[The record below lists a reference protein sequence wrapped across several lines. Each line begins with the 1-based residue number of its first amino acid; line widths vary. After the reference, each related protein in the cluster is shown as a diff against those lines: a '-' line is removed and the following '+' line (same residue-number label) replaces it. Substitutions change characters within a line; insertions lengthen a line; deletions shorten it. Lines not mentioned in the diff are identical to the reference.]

1 MDKNFHQKPIT
12 FVGEVSINVLDL
24 NNAILFYQE
33 IIGLQVL
40 KKNDRQAVLTTDGKT
55 PLLTLEQP
63 ADVIPKEGR
72 TTGLYHFALLLPS
85 RADLSI
91 FLRHLLQTKYPFGA
105 ADHEVSEALYI
116 TDPDGNGIE
125 VYSDRPSTDW
135 RWADGEVAMGTDPL
149 DGNDLLNE
157 SNGEWSKLPAG
168 TLMGHI
174 HLHVADLRKTEEF
187 YMQGL
192 GFTVVNRYGGALF
205 TSTGGYHHHIG
216 LNTWNG
222 VGAPAP
228 KENSVGLNWYTLV
241 FADEEARNKVTE
253 QLKGI
258 GAVVTEKEGFFAVT
272 DPSGNEIHLVV

>member
-1 MDKNFHQKPIT
+1 MGEFHQKPVT
-12 FVGEVSINVLDL
+12 FVREVSINVMHLD
-24 NNAILFYQE
+24 NAIRFYQD
-33 IIGLQVL
+33 IIGLQL
-40 KKNDRQAVLTTDGKT
+40 LEKTDRKAVLTTDGKT

-72 TTGLYHFALLLPS
+72 TTGLYHFALLLPT

-91 FLRHLLQTKYPFGA
+91 FLRHLLQTEYRFGA
-105 ADHEVSEALYI
+105 SDHDVSEALYI

-125 VYSDRPSTDW
+125 VYWDRPSSDW
-135 RWADGEVAMGTDPL
+135 KWSNGEVAMGTDPL
-149 DGNDLLNE
+149 DGNSLLAE
-157 SNGEWSKLPAG
+157 SDDEWNGLPAG

-187 YMQGL
+187 YMLGL
-192 GFTVVNRYGGALF
+192 GFTIVNRFGGALF

-228 KENSVGLNWYTLV
+228 KKNSVGLNWYSLV
-241 FADEEARNKVTE
+241 FADEEARNKVIE
-253 QLKGI
+253 NLNKI
-258 GAVVTEKEGFFAVT
+258 GAEATKEDGFYVIT
-272 DPSGNEIHLVV
+272 DPSGNEIHLVI

>member
-1 MDKNFHQKPIT
+1 MMGEFHQKPVT
-12 FVGEVSINVLDL
+12 FVREVSINVMHLD
-24 NNAILFYQE
+24 NAIRFYQD
-33 IIGLQVL
+33 IIGLQLL
-40 KKNDRQAVLTTDGKT
+40 KKTDRKAVLTTDGKT

-72 TTGLYHFALLLPS
+72 TTGLYHFALLLPT

-91 FLRHLLQTKYPFGA
+91 FLRHLLQTEYRFGA
-105 ADHEVSEALYI
+105 SDHDVSEALYI

-125 VYSDRPSTDW
+125 VYWDRPSSDW
-135 RWADGEVAMGTDPL
+135 KWSNGEVAMGTDPL
-149 DGNDLLNE
+149 DGNSLLAE
-157 SNGEWSKLPAG
+157 SDGEWNGLPAG

-187 YMQGL
+187 YMLGL
-192 GFTVVNRYGGALF
+192 GFTIVNRFGGALF

-228 KENSVGLNWYTLV
+228 KKNSVGLNWYSLV
-241 FADEEARNKVTE
+241 FADEEARNKVIE
-253 QLKGI
+253 KLNKI
-258 GAVVTEKEGFFAVT
+258 GAEATKEDGFYVIT
-272 DPSGNEIHLVV
+272 DPSGNEIHLVI

>member
-1 MDKNFHQKPIT
+1 MKNFHQKPVT

-24 NNAILFYQE
+24 DKAITFYQD

-40 KKNDRQAVLTTDGKT
+40 KKNERQAVLTTDGKT

-72 TTGLYHFALLLPS
+72 TTGLYHFALLLPT

-135 RWADGEVAMGTDPL
+135 KWANGEVAMGTDPL
-149 DGNDLLNE
+149 DGNALLEE
-157 SNGEWSKLPAG
+157 SNGEWSVMPAG

-174 HLHVADLRKTEEF
+174 HLHVSDLRNTEEF

-192 GFTVVNRYGGALF
+192 GFTVVNRYAGALF

-216 LNTWNG
+216 LNIWNG

-241 FADEEARNKVTE
+241 FANDEARDKVME
-253 QLKGI
+253 RLKGI
-258 GAVVTEKEGFFAVT
+258 GAVVTEKEEFYVVT

>member
-1 MDKNFHQKPIT
+1 MEKFHQKPIT

-24 NNAILFYQE
+24 NKAILFYQE

-40 KKNDRQAVLTTDGKT
+40 KKTDRQAVLTTDGET

-72 TTGLYHFALLLPS
+72 TTGLYHFALLLPT

-135 RWADGEVAMGTDPL
+135 RWASGEVAMGTDPL
-149 DGNDLLNE
+149 DGNDLLEE
-157 SNGEWSKLPAG
+157 SDGEWSKLPAG

-241 FADEEARNKVTE
+241 YADDDARNKVTE
-253 QLKGI
+253 QLEGI

>member
-1 MDKNFHQKPIT
+1 MKNFHQKPVT

-24 NNAILFYQE
+24 DKAITFYQD

-40 KKNDRQAVLTTDGKT
+40 KKNERQAVLTTDGKT

-72 TTGLYHFALLLPS
+72 TTGLYHFALLLPT

-135 RWADGEVAMGTDPL
+135 KWANGEVAMGTDPL
-149 DGNDLLNE
+149 DGNDLLEE
-157 SNGEWSKLPAG
+157 SNGEWSVMPAG

-174 HLHVADLRKTEEF
+174 HLHVSDLRNTEEF

-192 GFTVVNRYGGALF
+192 GFTVVNRYAGALF

-216 LNTWNG
+216 LNIWNG

-241 FADEEARNKVTE
+241 FANDEARDKVME
-253 QLKGI
+253 RLKGI
-258 GAVVTEKEGFFAVT
+258 GAVVTEKEEFYVVT

>member
-1 MDKNFHQKPIT
+1 MEKFHQKPIT

-24 NNAILFYQE
+24 NKAILFYQE

-40 KKNDRQAVLTTDGKT
+40 KKTGRKAVLTTDGKT

-72 TTGLYHFALLLPS
+72 TTGLYHFALLLPT

-125 VYSDRPSTDW
+125 VYSDRPYTDW
-135 RWADGEVAMGTDPL
+135 RWAGGEVAMGTDPL
-149 DGNDLLNE
+149 DGNDLLRE
-157 SNGEWSKLPAG
+157 SDGEWSKLPAG

-192 GFTVVNRYGGALF
+192 GFAVVNRYGGALF

-228 KENSVGLNWYTLV
+228 KGNSVGLNWYTLV
-241 FADEEARNKVTE
+241 YADEEARNKVTE
-253 QLKGI
+253 QLEGI

>member
-1 MDKNFHQKPIT
+1 MMGEFHQKPVT
-12 FVGEVSINVLDL
+12 FVREVSINVMHLD
-24 NNAILFYQE
+24 NAIRFYQD
-33 IIGLQVL
+33 IIGLQL
-40 KKNDRQAVLTTDGKT
+40 LEKTDRKAVLTTYGKT

-72 TTGLYHFALLLPS
+72 TTGLYHFALLLPT

-91 FLRHLLQTKYPFGA
+91 FLRHLLQTEYRFGA
-105 ADHEVSEALYI
+105 SDHDVSEALYI

-125 VYSDRPSTDW
+125 VYWDRPSSDW
-135 RWADGEVAMGTDPL
+135 TWSNGEVAMGTDPL
-149 DGNDLLNE
+149 DGNSLLAE
-157 SNGEWSKLPAG
+157 SDAEWNGLPAG

-187 YMQGL
+187 YMLGL
-192 GFTVVNRYGGALF
+192 GFTIVNRFGGALF

-228 KENSVGLNWYTLV
+228 KKNSVGLNWYSLV
-241 FADEEARNKVTE
+241 FADEEARNKVIE
-253 QLKGI
+253 KLNKI
-258 GAVVTEKEGFFAVT
+258 GAEATKEDGFYVVT
-272 DPSGNEIHLVV
+272 DPSGNEIHLVI

>member
-1 MDKNFHQKPIT
+1 MKNFHQKPVT

-24 NNAILFYQE
+24 DKAITFYQD

-40 KKNDRQAVLTTDGKT
+40 KKNERQAVLTTDGKT

-72 TTGLYHFALLLPS
+72 TTGLYHFALLLPT

-135 RWADGEVAMGTDPL
+135 KWANGEVAMGTDPL
-149 DGNDLLNE
+149 DGNDLLEE
-157 SNGEWSKLPAG
+157 SNGEWSVMPAG

-174 HLHVADLRKTEEF
+174 HLHVSDLRSTEEF

-192 GFTVVNRYGGALF
+192 GFTVVNRYAGALF

-216 LNTWNG
+216 LNIWNG

-241 FADEEARNKVTE
+241 FANDEARDKVME
-253 QLKGI
+253 RLKGI
-258 GAVVTEKEGFFAVT
+258 GAVVTEKEEFYVVT

>member
-24 NNAILFYQE
+24 NKAILFYQE

-40 KKNDRQAVLTTDGKT
+40 KKADRQAVLTTDGKT

-135 RWADGEVAMGTDPL
+135 KWAEGEVAMGTDPL
-149 DGNDLLNE
+149 DGNDLLEE
-157 SNGEWSKLPAG
+157 SDDEWRKLPAG

-187 YMQGL
+187 YMLGL
-192 GFTVVNRYGGALF
+192 GFSVVNRYGGALF

-241 FADEEARNKVTE
+241 YADEEARNKVAE
-253 QLKGI
+253 QLKEI
-258 GAVVTEKEGFFAVT
+258 GAIVTEKEGFFAVT

>member
-1 MDKNFHQKPIT
+1 MKNFHQKPVT

-24 NNAILFYQE
+24 DKAITFYQD

-40 KKNDRQAVLTTDGKT
+40 KRNERQAVLTTDGKT

-72 TTGLYHFALLLPS
+72 TTGLYHFALLLPT

-135 RWADGEVAMGTDPL
+135 KWANGEVAMGTDPL
-149 DGNDLLNE
+149 DGNDLLEE
-157 SNGEWSKLPAG
+157 SNGEWSVMPAG

-174 HLHVADLRKTEEF
+174 HLHVSDLRNTEEF

-192 GFTVVNRYGGALF
+192 GFTVVNRYAGALF

-216 LNTWNG
+216 LNIWNG

-241 FADEEARNKVTE
+241 FANDEARDKVME
-253 QLKGI
+253 RLKGI
-258 GAVVTEKEGFFAVT
+258 GAVVTEKEEFYVVT

>member
-1 MDKNFHQKPIT
+1 MENFHQKPVT

-24 NNAILFYQE
+24 KNAITFYQD

-40 KKNDRQAVLTTDGKT
+40 KKTERQAVLTTDGKT

-63 ADVIPKEGR
+63 ADVTPKEGR
-72 TTGLYHFALLLPS
+72 TTGLYHFALLLPT
-85 RADLSI
+85 RAALSN

-135 RWADGEVAMGTDPL
+135 RWADGEVAMGTDSL
-149 DGNDLLNE
+149 DGNDLLEE
-157 SNGEWSKLPAG
+157 SNGEWSALPAG

-174 HLHVADLRKTEEF
+174 HLHVSDLRKTEEF

-241 FADEEARNKVTE
+241 FPDEEARNKVME

-258 GAVVTEKEGFFAVT
+258 GAAVTEKEGFFAVT

>member
-1 MDKNFHQKPIT
+1 MGEFHQKPVT
-12 FVGEVSINVLDL
+12 FVREVSINVMHLD
-24 NNAILFYQE
+24 NAIRFYQD
-33 IIGLQVL
+33 IIGLQLL
-40 KKNDRQAVLTTDGKT
+40 KKTDRKAVLTTDGKT

-72 TTGLYHFALLLPS
+72 TTGLYHFALLLPT

-91 FLRHLLQTKYPFGA
+91 FLRHLLQTEYRFGA
-105 ADHEVSEALYI
+105 SDHDVSEALYI

-125 VYSDRPSTDW
+125 VYWDRPSSDW
-135 RWADGEVAMGTDPL
+135 KWSNGEVAMGTDPL
-149 DGNDLLNE
+149 DGKSLLAE
-157 SNGEWSKLPAG
+157 SDAEWNGLPAG

-187 YMQGL
+187 YMLGL
-192 GFTVVNRYGGALF
+192 GFTIVNRFGGALF

-228 KENSVGLNWYTLV
+228 KKNSVGLNWYSLV
-241 FADEEARNKVTE
+241 FADEEARNKVIE
-253 QLKGI
+253 KLNKI
-258 GAVVTEKEGFFAVT
+258 GAEATKEDGFYVIT
-272 DPSGNEIHLVV
+272 DPSGNEIHLVI